1 MVRTSLVASLLAAA
15 ASSLAAKSVVP
26 GAYIFELE
34 NGQLRAKGIT
44 GKGIKIAVIDS
55 GIDYLHPALGGC
67 YGKDCLVS
75 FGHDFVGDAYNGTN
89 TPVPGED
96 PMDCRGHKSHV
107 AGIVAAQN
115 NTYGFTCTAP
125 GVSLGACCVFGCSGS
140 GGNDVLIAA
149 FNKAYQDSANII
161 TASVGGSSGWAQ
173 DVWADAVSR
182 IVDKGIPCVVSA
194 GNEGDQGIF
203 YASSPAD
210 GQHVSAIASFDN
222 VQKPSILH
230 MSKYQVDDGPE
241 QSFGYVPS
249 KLSNSWDDKGA
260 KYVLFYNDA
269 PGVAFEVKFDAPA
282 PGAISAASMVDAETG
297 ETFIKALKG
306 GKKLTFKMVG
316 PNNAELRILTANNTM
331 SGGAVSAFSSWGPT
345 FEMRSKPQYGAIGG
359 TVLSTFPR
367 AKGSY
372 AVLSGT
378 SMACPQAAG
387 IIALIRQVRGAITPQ
402 EIEDLLSSN
411 SNPQLFNDGT
421 KFYDYLAPVPQQG
434 GGLVQAYDAAYSTAL
449 LSPSGLSFNDTAH
462 FAKSLEFTLRNTD
475 RKPATYKITHMPAI
489 TMYSLAK
496 DSNHVQ
502 PFPNEAVHAAATL
515 QFSETSITLRGGQTK
530 TIKVSATPP
539 EGLDAKR
546 LALWSGYISINGTD
560 GASLSLPYQG
570 LTGSLHEHVVLGSND
585 TWISR
590 STDKDPSPSPVPS
603 NTTFTV
609 PGPGNAGPN
618 DLLPQ
623 LSVKLALGSSKIRA
637 DIVLLS
643 PDPKNETLTHE
654 FWGVKTIGQPYTLPA
669 HWQPREH
676 NGFPWDGRLDSGSYA
691 PPGTYKFVVRALR
704 VNGDETKKEDWD
716 VNTSP
721 AVSIKYL

>member
-1 MVRTSLVASLLAAA
+1 MA
-15 ASSLAAKSVVP
+15 
-26 GAYIFELE
+26 
-34 NGQLRAKGIT
+34 RAKGIS
-44 GKGIKIAVIDS
+44 GKGIKVAVIDS
-55 GIDYLHPALGGC
+55 G
-67 YGKDCLVS
+67 
-75 FGHDFVGDAYNGTN
+75 YNGTN

-96 PMDCRGHKSHV
+96 PMDCRGHGSHV
-107 AGIVAAQN
+107 AGIIAAQN

-125 GVSLGACCVFGCSGS
+125 GVSLGAYRVFGCSGS

-149 FNKAYQDSANII
+149 FNKAYQDGAN
-161 TASVGGSSGWAQ
+161 TSPPPLAAQVVGPRTFGLMQSLELLTRAFHALCLP
-173 DVWADAVSR
+173 VTRVTRVSFM
-182 IVDKGIPCVVSA
+182 
-194 GNEGDQGIF
+194 QH
-203 YASSPAD
+203 ASSPAD

-249 KLSNSWDDKGA
+249 KLSNSWDGVNLPAWASSLDPTIKNDACAPLGFPCQYPGLSNFIVLVRRRTCSFFSDKAHNAIDKGA

-306 GKKLTFKMVG
+306 GKKLTLKMVG
-316 PNNAELRILTANNTM
+316 PKNAELRILTANNTM

-378 SMACPQAAG
+378 SMACPQTAG

-421 KFYDYLAPVPQQG
+421 KFYDYLAPIQQQG
-434 GGLVQAYDAAYSTAL
+434 GGL
-449 LSPSGLSFNDTAH
+449 
-462 FAKSLEFTLRNTD
+462 SLEFTLRNTD
-475 RKPATYKITHMPAI
+475 RKPATYKITHVPVI
-489 TMYSLAK
+489 TMYSL
-496 DSNHVQ
+496 Q

-530 TIKVSATPP
+530 TKTIKVSATPP

-546 LALWSGYISINGTD
+546 LALWLSARACCSGVQRHLDLQVYR
-560 GASLSLPYQG
+560 QG
-570 LTGSLHEHVVLGSND
+570 PQPQ
-585 TWISR
+585 
-590 STDKDPSPSPVPS
+590 PSPLQHDIYRPR
-603 NTTFTV
+603 TWKRWT
-609 PGPGNAGPN
+609 
-618 DLLPQ
+618 
-623 LSVKLALGSSKIRA
+623 KRSSAPAFRQARA

-643 PDPKNETLTHE
+643 PRL
-654 FWGVKTIGQPYTLPA
+654 KTIGQPYVLPA

-716 VNTSP
+716 VSTSP

>member
-34 NGQLRAKGIT
+34 NGQQTMTGDGKTRMKLEYDLFTGLSVQLHDLKTAKQKVAKYAAMPAVKAVHPVTLYDMPNPKIEWIAQEGNNLEQSGLASRAEGGPDTYSTHVMTQVDKLRAKGIT
-44 GKGIKIAVIDS
+44 GKGIKVAVIDS
-55 GIDYLHPALGGC
+55 DVSVHPRSRLSCLNTDGICIRLIIYILLWVGVIT

-96 PMDCRGHKSHV
+96 PMDCRGHGSHV
-107 AGIVAAQN
+107 TGIIAAQN

-125 GVSLGACCVFGCSGS
+125 GVSLGAYRVFGCSGS

-149 FNKAYQDSANII
+149 FNKAYQDGANII
-161 TASVGGSSGWAQ
+161 TASIGGSSGWAQ

-182 IVDKGIPCVVSA
+182 IVDKGVPCVVSA

-203 YASSPAD
+203 YANSPAD

-230 MSKYQVDDGPE
+230 LSKYQVDDGPE

-249 KLSNSWDDKGA
+249 KLSNSWDGVNLPAWASSLDPTIKNDACIEQFYRLGPPWNLLFFSDKAHNAIDKGA

-306 GKKLTFKMVG
+306 GKKLTLQMVG
-316 PNNAELRILTANNTM
+316 PKNAELRILTANNTM

-345 FEMRSKPQYGAIGG
+345 FDMRSKPQYSAIGG

-372 AVLSGT
+372 AVPSGT

-402 EIEDLLSSN
+402 EIEYLLSSN

-421 KFYDYLAPVPQQG
+421 KFYDYLAPIQQQG
-434 GGLVQAYDAAYSTAL
+434 GDLV
-449 LSPSGLSFNDTAH
+449 
-462 FAKSLEFTLRNTD
+462 
-475 RKPATYKITHMPAI
+475 
-489 TMYSLAK
+489 
-496 DSNHVQ
+496 
-502 PFPNEAVHAAATL
+502 
-515 QFSETSITLRGGQTK
+515 
-530 TIKVSATPP
+530 
-539 EGLDAKR
+539 
-546 LALWSGYISINGTD
+546 
-560 GASLSLPYQG
+560 
-570 LTGSLHEHVVLGSND
+570 
-585 TWISR
+585 
-590 STDKDPSPSPVPS
+590 
-603 NTTFTV
+603 
-609 PGPGNAGPN
+609 
-618 DLLPQ
+618 
-623 LSVKLALGSSKIRA
+623 
-637 DIVLLS
+637 
-643 PDPKNETLTHE
+643 
-654 FWGVKTIGQPYTLPA
+654 
-669 HWQPREH
+669 
-676 NGFPWDGRLDSGSYA
+676 
-691 PPGTYKFVVRALR
+691 
-704 VNGDETKKEDWD
+704 
-716 VNTSP
+716 
-721 AVSIKYL
+721 